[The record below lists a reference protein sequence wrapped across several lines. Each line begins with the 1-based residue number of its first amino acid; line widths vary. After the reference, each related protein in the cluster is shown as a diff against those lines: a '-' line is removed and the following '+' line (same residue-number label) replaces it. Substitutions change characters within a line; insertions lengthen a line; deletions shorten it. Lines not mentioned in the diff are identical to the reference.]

1 MSANVVKHPYT
12 LTVVVHSI
20 SGLPIE
26 GNEQQL
32 AVKISV
38 DSKEYGQTPAVVGIN
53 VNQTCFV
60 MWEEKFVVP
69 LIHNQSWLRFRVVN
83 NFTVGFA
90 ELDLS
95 KLFLNELVEKKVKFL
110 RKKKNKT
117 LVYLHINGNKKIPEK
132 EFNCDPEWTYEE
144 LLKEASDHM
153 GLSST
158 PTTAFSSSGTRIK
171 VPSTTLVQD
180 CSLIEN
186 GDSIYLSY
194 GEAFAAGDE
203 PKIELKYNVYLE
215 KEEHL
220 IHIQENKRSER
231 QDQLSQID
239 QMLNHE
245 IISCLVK
252 TKKGELDLAGAG
264 FVIEPLK
271 NTLLASSFITNDD
284 GCNRPVSKYVIRD
297 LMCDVRSLVQ
307 LQLLADQSQQS
318 LAPASRQTGP
328 MLLKQSQLGSTHK
341 SLHELQMAAL
351 SLQERESK
359 VVADGG
365 DAGSLGLAATAKL
378 LLAADMIPMTQLR
391 ARCMLVSST
400 RFDFT
405 DGLFGREL
413 SNRDACLRLDLPIA
427 PSSSSGSG
435 GDGRGNFRQQGVTER
450 CYLVFPDSENHYLL
464 WVWMRWLRLG
474 TNLRDNDTS
483 QLPQGGKNLPPW
495 AVAEKVLSSM
505 TVLWV
510 STVPDGDQGDPPST
524 ISTPLP
530 TPTRPTNIRSTR
542 WKKVTP
548 LDSSC

>member
-1 MSANVVKHPYT
+1 MSNNVVKHPYT

-26 GNEQQL
+26 GNEQPVS
-32 AVKISV
+32 VKISV
-38 DSKEYGQTPAVVGIN
+38 DSKEYGQTPAVLGIRDT
-53 VNQTCFV
+53 QTCFV
-60 MWEEKFVVP
+60 LWEEKFVVP

-117 LVYLHINGNKKIPEK
+117 LMYLHINGNKKIPEK
-132 EFNCDPEWTYEE
+132 EFHYDPEWIYEE
-144 LLKEASDHM
+144 FLHEASDRM
-153 GLSST
+153 GLSPT
-158 PTTAFSSSGTRIK
+158 ATTAFSSSGTRIK
-171 VPSTTLVQD
+171 VPSSTLVQD
-180 CSLIEN
+180 CSLFEN
-186 GDSIYLSY
+186 GDSIFLSY

-220 IHIQENKRSER
+220 IHIQEHKRSDKK
-231 QDQLSQID
+231 DQLSHID
-239 QMLNHE
+239 QMLNQE
-245 IISCLVK
+245 IISCLIK

-284 GCNRPVSKYVIRD
+284 GFNRPISKYVIRD

-318 LAPASRQTGP
+318 SPTTRQTGS
-328 MLLKQSQLGSTHK
+328 MLPKQSQFGKTPK

-351 SLQERESK
+351 TLQERESK

-365 DAGSLGLAATAKL
+365 DGSTLGLAATAKL

-391 ARCMLVSST
+391 ARCMLMSST
-400 RFDFT
+400 RYDFT

-413 SNRDACLRLDLPIA
+413 SNRDASLRLDLSVA

-435 GDGRGNFRQQGVTER
+435 RDGRGSFRQQGGTER
-450 CYLVFPDSENHYLL
+450 CYLVFPDIDNHYLL

-474 TNLRDNDTS
+474 TNLRDNVTS
-483 QLPQGGKNLPPW
+483 QLPQEGKNLPPW
-495 AVAEKVLSSM
+495 AVAEKILSSM

-510 STVPDGDQGDPPST
+510 STMPDGDQGTHLSLYNPP
-524 ISTPLP
+524 PLS
-530 TPTRPTNIRSTR
+530 PTN
-542 WKKVTP
+542 TP
-548 LDSSC
+548 YQCL